1 MCYLFHLAVEP
12 EELGGCFDLTI
23 GKASGTEQPVQKP
36 AQAQL
41 RPLSEVAY
49 TVQASDWSGSK
60 QIYYD
65 LAALWLL
72 PLCTWP
78 DQSNACT
85 EYATSLSGVA

>member
-60 QIYYD
+60 CRRKERDTACLISSLLVVLLVA
-65 LAALWLL
+65 LAH
-72 PLCTWP
+72 
-78 DQSNACT
+78 D
-85 EYATSLSGVA
+85 